1 MAHVVVSAP
10 RRINAGVL
18 APGAL
23 LVLGGWVVLAL
34 DRDHV
39 SVASFAAMWLAMS
52 IAMMIPTTLR
62 PMLKAA
68 EQSATDAWKFLG
80 GYLAVWLLA
89 GLPGYLVINGIE
101 WTTSWIAAAWLL
113 AGAYQVTPWMQRQ
126 LTACRSVRFE
136 GSATSFGLHQGVRCV
151 ASCWLVMIAVMVTAM
166 ALPGAA
172 LPLLALIALTALLFW
187 EKEPGTTSRAIAA
200 VGMAMLLIAA
210 GGAVILGG
218 GGSAHHHS
226 SASSTS

>member
-1 MAHVVVSAP
+1 MVMTSRQVQ
-10 RRINAGVL
+10 AGVL
-18 APGAL
+18 IPGGL

-34 DRDHV
+34 DREHA

-68 EQSATDAWKFLG
+68 EGSAADAWKFLG

-89 GLPGYLVINGIE
+89 GLPAYLIINGIE

-126 LTACRSVRFE
+126 LTACRSVRFD
-136 GSATSFGLHQGVRCV
+136 GNATRFGLHQGVRCV
-151 ASCWLVMIAVMVTAM
+151 ASCWLVMLSVMVTAM
-166 ALPGAA
+166 VLPGAV
-172 LPLLALIALTALLFW
+172 LPLLALVAVTALLLW
-187 EKEPGTTSRAIAA
+187 EKEPGTTSRSVAA
-200 VGMAMLLIAA
+200 VGMAMLLLAA
-210 GGAVILGG
+210 GGGVILGG
-218 GGSAHHHS
+218 GGSAHNHS